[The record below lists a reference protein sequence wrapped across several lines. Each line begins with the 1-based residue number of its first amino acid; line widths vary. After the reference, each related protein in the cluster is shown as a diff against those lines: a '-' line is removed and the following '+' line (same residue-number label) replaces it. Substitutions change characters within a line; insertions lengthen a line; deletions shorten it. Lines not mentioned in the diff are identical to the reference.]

1 MRFTEKAVME
11 NDKIT
16 IILMKRK
23 RRLELWEQ
31 LLQLEQVSQY

>member
-1 MRFTEKAVME
+1 MRFTEKSVMG